1 MEKRAFAILAR
12 RNDRIRNLNLSS
24 SVCVMM
30 RLKFADGSIV
40 PVMSSTVSICRKTD
54 LVSSCCEMI

>member
-1 MEKRAFAILAR
+1 MERSTFAILAR
-12 RNDRIRNLNLSS
+12 RNDRMRNLNLSS

-40 PVMSSTVSICRKTD
+40 PVMSSTVSIYEFGRR
-54 LVSSCCEMI
+54 IG